1 MHTIGFDIGT
11 TTLSAVVVNSG
22 DGTVLHAVTVPS
34 EPFLSG
40 FAPYARVQDATA
52 ILDAYAAVYDPS
64 MDKQQ
69 WFAAIKELC
78 PALGFCSE
86 VKEYKK
92 IPAAIRDMPA
102 T

>member
-1 MHTIGFDIGT
+1 MPT
-11 TTLSAVVVNSG
+11 
-22 DGTVLHAVTVPS
+22 
-34 EPFLSG
+34 
-40 FAPYARVQDATA
+40 DATA

-92 IPAAIRDMPA
+92 IPAAIMDMPA

>member
-1 MHTIGFDIGT
+1 MNI
-11 TTLSAVVVNSG
+11 LKYVCLCSG
-22 DGTVLHAVTVPS
+22 IPEGYMPVLHYA
-34 EPFLSG
+34 F
-40 FAPYARVQDATA
+40 FAFIKRLWISRIRDNRCGGI
-52 ILDAYAAVYDPS
+52 IL
-64 MDKQQ
+64 KRLFQGGQ
-69 WFAAIKELC
+69 FAAIKELC